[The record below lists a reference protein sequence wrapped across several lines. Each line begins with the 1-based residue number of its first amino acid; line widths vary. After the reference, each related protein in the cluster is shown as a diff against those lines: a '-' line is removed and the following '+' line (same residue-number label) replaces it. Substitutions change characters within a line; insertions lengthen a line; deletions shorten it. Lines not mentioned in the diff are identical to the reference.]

1 MVIGMSAGKAAVAEH
16 KEPLVRLA
24 KRTDIARG
32 KAWAIRAAAIVLAL
46 ATGGLI
52 VAALGHNPFAVYG
65 SMLEGALATKSGF
78 RETIKKT
85 IPLLGAAVAI
95 APAFKMKFWNIGA
108 EGQILAGGIAASYFA
123 LFWADALP
131 GPVLLTVMGIAAIVA
146 GGLWG
151 LLPAVFKAKWGTNE
165 TLFTLMLNY
174 IVLGVVKYLQAG
186 PWGPAINPASA
197 FPKIPM
203 FADAARLPKLAG
215 IHIGWIFILIA
226 TVAMFCY
233 LKYSKQG
240 YEIAVVGESVRT
252 AQYAGMSVP
261 KIIMRTMFLSGAVSG
276 LVGFVQV
283 AGASATLT
291 ENTAGGIGFT
301 AITVAWLAKLN
312 PFVMIVIAAFLAIL
326 EKGSDTIQTIY
337 KIPASAA
344 DMLTGIILFFMLGC
358 EFFINYRLILRG
370 KGGASA

>member
-1 MVIGMSAGKAAVAEH
+1 MTGKQVLAERGD
-16 KEPLVRLA
+16 PLVRLA

-32 KAWAIRAAAIVLAL
+32 KAWAIRAGAIVLAL
-46 ATGGLI
+46 MTGGLI
-52 VAALGHNPFAVYG
+52 VMALGHNPFAVYG
-65 SMLEGALATKSGF
+65 SIVKGALGTNSGIQN
-78 RETIKKT
+78 TIKKC

-108 EGQILAGGIAASYFA
+108 EGQILAGGIAATYFA
-123 LFWADALP
+123 LFWADKLP
-131 GPVLLTVMGIAAIVA
+131 RPVLLIVMGIMAVVA

-151 LLPAVFKAKWGTNE
+151 LLPAVFRAKWGTNE

-174 IVLGVVKYLQAG
+174 IVLGFVKYLQAG
-186 PWGPAINPASA
+186 PWGPGITPSSA

-203 FADAARLPKLAG
+203 FADVARLPKLWG
-215 IHIGWIFILIA
+215 VHIGWIFILIV

-252 AQYAGMSVP
+252 AQYAGMNVP

-312 PFVMIVIAAFLAIL
+312 PFVMIAIAAFLAIL
-326 EKGSDTIQTIY
+326 EKGADTIQTVY
-337 KIPASAA
+337 QIPASAA

-358 EFFINYRLILRG
+358 EFFISYRLIFRG
-370 KGGASA
+370 KGEGKHE